1 MEVAQQIRQE
11 KEMQASMMIGAQS
24 ARLGIKSGGKGD
36 VRFGS
41 DKGSVMDGNNKKE
54 NQKKTPN
61 TETMS
66 PNNKIDMMKTQQ
78 TVTSA
83 GMDQMMKTQGDNA
96 MTTMFM
102 QTGKF
107 PLMGRMASPTG
118 GAKIEPIAKKMSGTA
133 NSTMNMGSTMAAT
146 QLLG

>member
-54 NQKKTPN
+54 NQKPAASKRASGQPKKPRRLPACDVPNQAEAPPCQDQPELHTP
-61 TETMS
+61 
-66 PNNKIDMMKTQQ
+66 
-78 TVTSA
+78 
-83 GMDQMMKTQGDNA
+83 
-96 MTTMFM
+96 
-102 QTGKF
+102 
-107 PLMGRMASPTG
+107 PLTKKPRGVRKQA
-118 GAKIEPIAKKMSGTA
+118 AKEK
-133 NSTMNMGSTMAAT
+133 
-146 QLLG
+146 